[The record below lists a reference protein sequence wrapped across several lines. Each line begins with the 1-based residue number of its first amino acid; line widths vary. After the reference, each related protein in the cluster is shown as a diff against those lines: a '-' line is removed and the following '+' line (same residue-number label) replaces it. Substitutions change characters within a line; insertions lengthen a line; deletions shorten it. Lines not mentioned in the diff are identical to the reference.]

1 MPKQNPDHPNID
13 VLLEQVRREAMRK
26 VCGAPIE
33 RAAWFQQPPKTDA
46 QLPNSFR

>member
-13 VLLEQVRREAMRK
+13 VLLEQVGREAMRK

-33 RAAWFQQPPKTDA
+33 TCCLVSAAPQD
-46 QLPNSFR
+46 